1 MSDLLL
7 IIILPGIY
15 LEGVDHTDFPPIK
28 MCLSTEV
35 CICLSSPS
43 EEQAVMVNLC

>member
-1 MSDLLL
+1 MSDLFL

-28 MCLSTEV
+28 SCSSTGV
-35 CICLSSPS
+35 CICLSSPP
-43 EEQAVMVNLC
+43 EEQAVMVILC